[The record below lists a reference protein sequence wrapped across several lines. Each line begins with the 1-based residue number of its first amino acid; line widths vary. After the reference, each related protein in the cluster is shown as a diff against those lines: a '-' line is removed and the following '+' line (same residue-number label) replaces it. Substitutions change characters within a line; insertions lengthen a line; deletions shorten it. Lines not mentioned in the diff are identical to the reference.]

1 LKYRSFIVLMLIYCI
16 STQKAQSQILNV
28 ESLRMVTDTVGWS
41 GQMGLAISASKY
53 TKSFFTFN
61 SNGHIQLKQEK
72 NLYLVVANIDM
83 VNVDGASFN
92 KTGFAHFRYNR
103 KLSEWVKLEAFT
115 QIQSNVLT
123 KIGSRWLNG
132 VGIRLK
138 LSQYEKAKFYYGLTY
153 MHESEKITDRT
164 VTDQANRVSSY
175 FTFTLAPESIVT
187 FSNTTYVQPL
197 IGNIHDFRVS
207 NDINLAFKINKHL
220 SLITSLHYLY
230 DSKPPTDVPATNYQ
244 IFNGL
249 TFKF

>member
-1 LKYRSFIVLMLIYCI
+1 MKYSSFIVLVFIYCI
-16 STQKAQSQILNV
+16 SPQKAIGQILNV
-28 ESLRMVTDTVGWS
+28 EGLRMVTDTVGWS

-61 SNGHIQLKQEK
+61 SNGHVQLKQEK
-72 NLYLVVANIDM
+72 NLYLLVANMDM

-115 QIQSNVLT
+115 QLQSNVLT

-175 FTFTLAPESIVT
+175 FTFTLVPESIVT

-197 IGNIHDFRVS
+197 IGNIHDFRIS

-220 SLITSLHYLY
+220 SLTTSFHYLY
-230 DSKPPTDVPATNYQ
+230 DSRPPTDVPATNYQ
-244 IFNGL
+244 VFNGL

>member
-1 LKYRSFIVLMLIYCI
+1 MLLILCLGQRMAYC
-16 STQKAQSQILNV
+16 QILNV
-28 ESLRMVTDTVGWS
+28 EGLRMVTDTVGWS
-41 GQMGLAISASKY
+41 GQMGLAISASKF

-72 NLYLVVANIDM
+72 NLYLLVANMDM

-103 KLSEWVKLEAFT
+103 KLSEWIKLEAFT
-115 QIQSNVLT
+115 QLQSNVLT

-132 VGIRLK
+132 IGIRLK

-153 MHESEKITDRT
+153 MHESEKITDRS

-175 FTFTLAPESIVT
+175 FTFTLVPESIVT
-187 FSNTTYVQPL
+187 FSNTTYIQPL
-197 IGNIHDFRVS
+197 IGNIHDFRIS

-220 SLITSLHYLY
+220 SLTTSLHYLY
-230 DSKPPTDVPATNYQ
+230 DSKPPIDVPNTNYQ
-244 IFNGL
+244 VYNGL